1 MTLPRSQRS
10 VLAVLAVTAL
20 LVLPAAPALAD
31 DAADA
36 FRAACQGCH
45 ANPARVARRNPGATA
60 ASRAERWDTMLRA
73 HHAPDPVQR
82 ALVIEFLERSR

>member
-1 MTLPRSQRS
+1 MGRVRWLDASLLLS
-10 VLAVLAVTAL
+10 ALVAVAAI
-20 LVLPAAPALAD
+20 PAAPARAD

-45 ANPARVARRNPGATA
+45 ANPARIARRNPGATA

-82 ALVIEFLERSR
+82 ALIIEFLERSR